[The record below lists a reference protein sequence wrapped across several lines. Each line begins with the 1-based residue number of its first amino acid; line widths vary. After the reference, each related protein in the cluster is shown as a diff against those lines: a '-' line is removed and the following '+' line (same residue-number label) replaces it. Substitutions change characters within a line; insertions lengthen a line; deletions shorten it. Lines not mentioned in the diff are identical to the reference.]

1 MDSPVGGAR
10 IVPVVVLQDAAS
22 AHPLADALV
31 AGGIRCAEIT
41 LRTAA
46 GLDAIDALRDR
57 QDIVVGAGTVLSPE
71 QVDDVADAGARFAVS
86 PGFDPRVLERCLARG
101 IPLVPGVATA
111 TEIQQALGRGLRH
124 LKLFPAK
131 QIGGLDAIRAFA
143 GPFPDACFMPSGGV
157 SPANASDYLAHAAVF
172 AVSGSWMVPSDALE
186 AGDFTRI
193 EELSRRAL
201 AAL

>member
-57 QDIVVGAGTVLSPE
+57 QDIVVGAGTILSPE
-71 QVDDVADAGARFAVS
+71 QVDDVVDAGARFAVS

-193 EELSRRAL
+193 EELSRRAV

>member
-193 EELSRRAL
+193 EELSRRAV

>member
-22 AHPLADALV
+22 AGPLADALV

-46 GLDAIDALRDR
+46 GLDAIGALRDR
-57 QDIVVGAGTVLSPE
+57 RDIVVGAGTVLSPE

-101 IPLVPGVATA
+101 LPLVPGVATA

-143 GPFPDACFMPSGGV
+143 GPFPDAYFMPSGGV
-157 SPANASDYLAHAAVF
+157 SSANASDYLANPAVF
-172 AVSGSWMVPSDALE
+172 AVSGSWMVPTDALE
-186 AGDFTRI
+186 AGDFSLI
-193 EELSRRAL
+193 EELSRRAV

>member
-186 AGDFTRI
+186 AGEFTRI